1 MSYSLRFK
9 GLALIINTVLPFVL
23 ILGLGLFL
31 NTLYAT
37 LKAELEP
44 PVTQLI
50 NDARQLARHAQEAAR
65 TVDATAKLV
74 QTNAADAA
82 QSVQNLV
89 EPLSNFEIS
98 IPRLN
103 IPIPRFNNCKITKI
117 SACVG
122 SIDVFKGIGDVI
134 NAGLRKSFEVP
145 RREFQKIGDAVD
157 ETLSEVN
164 KLKPLAESFRNQA
177 HEFRARA
184 QALSDARRDLA
195 ASVAGILQIALW
207 VIGVILIW
215 LALSTG
221 AWVFERLTLGT
232 HLLRHGRYP

>member
-9 GLALIINTVLPFVL
+9 GFALIINTVLPFVL
-23 ILGLGLFL
+23 IIGLGLFL

-50 NDARQLARHAQEAAR
+50 DDARQLASHAQEAAR

-74 QTNAADAA
+74 QTNAAAAA
-82 QSVQNLV
+82 QSVENLV
-89 EPLSNFEIS
+89 EPLTNFKIS
-98 IPRLN
+98 IPALS
-103 IPIPRFNNCKITKI
+103 IPIPNFKNCKVTKL
-117 SACVG
+117 SNCVG
-122 SIDVFKGIGDVI
+122 SIDVFKGIGNVI
-134 NAGLRKSFEVP
+134 NAGLSKSFEVP

-177 HEFRARA
+177 REFRARA
-184 QALSDARRDLA
+184 QALSDARRNLA
-195 ASVAGILQIALW
+195 ASVVGIVQIALW
-207 VIGVILIW
+207 VIGIILIW
-215 LALSTG
+215 LVVSTS

-232 HLLRHGRYP
+232 YLLRHGRYP